1 MSVLGPADTD
11 SADDADGTSGA
22 APVPSDP
29 ASSTT
34 SASTAEQLLAAS
46 DGVARRAMA
55 RDLLAAIVVPVV
67 GLVVALLVG
76 GVLIALIG
84 EQPLSVY
91 ADVFNGVFFEPR
103 GLSDTATAATPLL
116 LITFPT

>member
-22 APVPSDP
+22 TPVPSDP

-46 DGVARRAMA
+46 DAVLASVDGRHVNLLSLVDDHISRAV
-55 RDLLAAIVVPVV
+55 RV
-67 GLVVALLVG
+67 
-76 GVLIALIG
+76 
-84 EQPLSVY
+84 
-91 ADVFNGVFFEPR
+91 
-103 GLSDTATAATPLL
+103 
-116 LITFPT
+116 